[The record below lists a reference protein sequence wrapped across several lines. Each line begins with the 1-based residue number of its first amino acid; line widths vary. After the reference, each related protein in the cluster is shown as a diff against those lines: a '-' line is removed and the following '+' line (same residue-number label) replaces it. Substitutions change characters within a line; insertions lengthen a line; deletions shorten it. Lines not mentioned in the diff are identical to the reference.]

1 MTERFQ
7 LKSLFSIFT
16 HIRKYYV
23 FITHIVQKTTQHVIY
38 HLTKTMESIAWEFL
52 SEFYAALIETRQV
65 VNYVNQRNINL
76 HFPQFESK

>member
-1 MTERFQ
+1 
-7 LKSLFSIFT
+7 
-16 HIRKYYV
+16 
-23 FITHIVQKTTQHVIY
+23 
-38 HLTKTMESIAWEFL
+38 MESVAWEFFF